1 MNYAQQQRD
10 PRRHLFG
17 IGSVILI
24 HVIVV
29 YALLNGL
36 ARKVVE
42 VFKKPLE
49 VSIIE
54 EVKLQP
60 PPPPPPPSKV
70 LRPPSKVAPPPAYVP
85 PPEVAVATPPANVV
99 TAVTQA
105 PPAPPAPPAP
115 AVEAPRPAVVAVGIV
130 CPNHLDVQSRVPYPA
145 QAVRLGLSGEVEVE
159 FIVSAT
165 GSVGEI
171 GIVRSSNKVF
181 NNGAAAAVAQ
191 FRCVGQGRPVKVRV
205 PFVFRLDT

>member
-54 EVKLQP
+54 EVKLEP
-60 PPPPPPPSKV
+60 PPPPPPPKV
-70 LRPPSKVAPPPAYVP
+70 LRPSAKVTPAPPAYVP
-85 PPEVAVATPPANVV
+85 PTEVVVATPSPNVV

-105 PPAPPAPPAP
+105 PPAPPAPV
-115 AVEAPRPAVVAVGIV
+115 VEAPRPTVVAVGIV
-130 CPNHLDVQSRVPYPA
+130 CPNHQEVRSRVPYPA
-145 QAVRLGLSGEVEVE
+145 QAMRLGLSGDVEIE
-159 FIVSAT
+159 FTVTPSGAL
-165 GSVGEI
+165 GELSVI
-171 GIVRSSNKVF
+171 RSTNKVF
-181 NNGAAAAVAQ
+181 NSGALAAVAQ
-191 FRCVGQGRPVKVRV
+191 LRCVGQGQPVRVRV